1 MRKFSARRGFCPHF
15 SALQNAP
22 AGEKSELVFR
32 QLAQMLHAPQ
42 PRQTPAEQASVP
54 QPNTP
59 QKDPLLLDA
68 TLADCAMRHD
78 AAVQRILRQ
87 EREGSEYLACQSA
100 SERHAQSI
108 GDKPF
113 ACKNALAD
121 EKCLHSKK
129 P

>member
-1 MRKFSARRGFCPHF
+1 MRKFSARRGFCSHF

-22 AGEKSELVFR
+22 ADEKSELVFR

-42 PRQTPAEQASVP
+42 TRQAPAEQPAVP
-54 QPNTP
+54 QADTS

-87 EREGSEYLACQSA
+87 EREGSEYFACQSA

-108 GDKPF
+108 GDNPF